1 MSRYKRRKIV
11 FNDVYKEEEIFDNRG
26 VEKIDQFTTP
36 KFKNPPED
44 QVDSIDY
51 FLYNFKQGDRFFKL
65 AQRFF
70 NDPNLWYLIAT
81 FNRKPTEAHV
91 KPGEKIKI
99 PTNIAQAIE
108 VLGW

>member
-1 MSRYKRRKIV
+1 M
-11 FNDVYKEEEIFDNRG
+11 
-26 VEKIDQFTTP
+26 EKINQFTTP
-36 KFKNPPED
+36 KFKNPPEEL
-44 QVDSIDY
+44 VDNIDF

-70 NDPNLWYLIAT
+70 NDANLWYLIALL
-81 FNRKPTEAHV
+81 NRKPTEAHV

-108 VLGW
+108 VLG